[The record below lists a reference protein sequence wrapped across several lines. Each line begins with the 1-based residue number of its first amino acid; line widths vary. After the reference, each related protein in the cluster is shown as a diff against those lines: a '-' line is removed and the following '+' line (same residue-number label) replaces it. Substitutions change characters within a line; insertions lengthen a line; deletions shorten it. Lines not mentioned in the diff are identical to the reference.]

1 MVMDKKIEDLQKDIA
16 TMEKELA
23 EAKTAYREMRTKG
36 LKDAMEAKKLADE
49 AVKEEL
55 KALGYTYNTSSSY
68 KEWSP
73 FTGWRTFL

>member
-1 MVMDKKIEDLQKDIA
+1 M
-16 TMEKELA
+16 
-23 EAKTAYREMRTKG
+23 
-36 LKDAMEAKKLADE
+36 ADE